1 MENWMEPANSIA
13 ERLKALEGLA
23 KSYAPVIRTAI
34 IALTILGILLF
45 TNAFMQQRK
54 QIKEYTDDIAQFE
67 VDLNTANV
75 FVDSLKNEIKL
86 QDKLIYQSTRHID
99 SLDTTVEEL
108 EEVNIDLQDRLES
121 LRVPIT
127 VIPNDTI
134 NQIIQLQDS
143 IIVHKDQIIAVK
155 DETIDELDTI
165 IRRKDINIMFLTSSV
180 DSLQTVIRTMP
191 EFPIESNKYFGF
203 IPKPSRTTTAAVS
216 FLGGVIVT
224 LLVTGK

>member
-1 MENWMEPANSIA
+1 MEPANSIA

-86 QDKLIYQSTRHID
+86 QDKLIYHPQ
-99 SLDTTVEEL
+99 DT
-108 EEVNIDLQDRLES
+108 
-121 LRVPIT
+121 
-127 VIPNDTI
+127 
-134 NQIIQLQDS
+134 
-143 IIVHKDQIIAVK
+143 
-155 DETIDELDTI
+155 
-165 IRRKDINIMFLTSSV
+165 
-180 DSLQTVIRTMP
+180 
-191 EFPIESNKYFGF
+191 
-203 IPKPSRTTTAAVS
+203 
-216 FLGGVIVT
+216 
-224 LLVTGK
+224 